1 MARTTSKTMGNPKVK
16 RPITAPTI
24 RGTARRSVAGFA
36 VPGWCLAQNPPS
48 VAARS
53 QRWPWGPRYR
63 HGPSV
68 PEAGGFGSSGWS
80 SGLSGPFG
88 SFESGGGPKT
98 KSAAVLFRSGLPEE
112 SLTVRNRSI
121 ASRISRQYSENSSR
135 SAIMHD
141 TRTASSPNH
150 PARMKLEPYCAEI
163 KLNDVALGVDNI
175 HYDVFLSPRF
185 VEFTRK
191 YLLDLVRQ
199 TVNIS
204 LVYGKDRKQ
213 SGSPEHSA
221 FRKILTE
228 MLQGSL
234 TDAKF
239 KQSIET
245 DLLHHLAIVKHLNAE
260 ISVEFSSLIVE
271 CKDWIRARGEVF
283 EHSQQAHVMRAKIA
297 EIQADKKN
305 VYRMV
310 GETLCRIWR
319 EVEETTLAKSRRA
332 LFGED
337 FQETYELLQNRC
349 LFVEN
354 GNDDNLFLEHYVLL
368 GNFVNDPDR
377 FEIFDSLLL
386 DFVRDFIL
394 AGDNADDLSKARKAH
409 ERLLEQA
416 RLLRSEMARVEQEIE
431 ETSSRAGDG
440 DGLFPSFFKK
450 KAGPSPES
458 KGEIANLH
466 QKFESLEKSLEE
478 LSEPIE
484 AAKQRLDFLVEEYR
498 GRLGDYLNRPQN
510 ARCLFD
516 EQASRADAE
525 SGAHT
530 PSQLLEEWLH
540 RLEEREL
547 VLHVLAGYE
556 LRKISADYCPPVHL
570 QALKKALV
578 GRDDAKRVEAILEQF
593 PARKISMKRL
603 EEASRAIRRRTHEEQ
618 LSTALQFVED
628 FMRLRRDRRNYHHVV
643 AWMERINLV
652 RSERARELSRANKSL
667 YEFLHPEEGRKKND
681 PVINHTI
688 IKADVRGS
696 TGITKD
702 LLAKGMNPASHFSM
716 NLHEPVKKMLER
728 YGAATVFIEGDAI
741 ILAIEETEA
750 SRATKRAVGRACV
763 LAREILAV
771 TQAYN
776 VRAKTTDLP
785 ALEIG
790 VGVAFQDSAPSLW
803 MDGNSKIMISR
814 ALNLSDRLSSCTKI
828 TKRLFLNNP
837 SPFNVFLL
845 QPLMEDAAEDEGE
858 ELLVRFNL
866 NGIEM
871 NEEAFQKLSSE
882 ISMASMAG
890 TFPMPWGKERVQLYV
905 GEVPFGETLEPVV
918 IRKGFVH
925 QLLSGAKIGAQGTR
939 PYYEVCTDAKLL
951 DLARKKFATITPK
964 S

>member
-1 MARTTSKTMGNPKVK
+1 MNEIRTENPA
-16 RPITAPTI
+16 TH
-24 RGTARRSVAGFA
+24 
-36 VPGWCLAQNPPS
+36 PS
-48 VAARS
+48 
-53 QRWPWGPRYR
+53 
-63 HGPSV
+63 
-68 PEAGGFGSSGWS
+68 
-80 SGLSGPFG
+80 
-88 SFESGGGPKT
+88 
-98 KSAAVLFRSGLPEE
+98 
-112 SLTVRNRSI
+112 
-121 ASRISRQYSENSSR
+121 
-135 SAIMHD
+135 
-141 TRTASSPNH
+141 
-150 PARMKLEPYCAEI
+150 RMKLEPYCAEI
-163 KLNDVALGVDNI
+163 KLTDVALGVDNI

-221 FRKILTE
+221 FRKMLGEIL
-228 MLQGSL
+228 QASL

-245 DLLHHLAIVKHLNAE
+245 DLLHQLAILKHLTSE
-260 ISVEFSSLIVE
+260 ITVEFSSLIVE
-271 CKDWIRARGEVF
+271 CKDWIRARGEAF
-283 EHSQQAHVMRAKIA
+283 EHSQQAHVMRAKIS

-319 EVEETTLAKSRRA
+319 EVDESTLSKSRRA

-337 FQETYELLQNRC
+337 FRETYELLQNRF

-354 GNDDNLFLEHYVLL
+354 GNDDHLFLEHYVLL

-394 AGDNADDLSKARKAH
+394 AGDNADDLSKARKSH

-416 RLLRSEMARVEQEIE
+416 RLLRSELARIEQEIE
-431 ETSSRAGDG
+431 EASSRSGDG
-440 DGLFPSFFKK
+440 DGLFPSFFKRK
-450 KAGPSPES
+450 GSANPSPES
-458 KGEIANLH
+458 KGELANL
-466 QKFESLEKSLEE
+466 QRKFDSLEKSLEE
-478 LSEPIE
+478 LSPPIE
-484 AAKQRLDFLVEEYR
+484 QAKQRMDFLVEEYR

-510 ARCLFD
+510 ARCLFE
-516 EQASRADAE
+516 EQGTKADAE
-525 SGAHT
+525 PGAHT

-547 VLHVLAGYE
+547 LLHVLAGYE
-556 LRKISADYCPPVHL
+556 VRKISADYCPPVHL

-578 GRDDAKRVEAILEQF
+578 SRDEAKRVEAILEQF

-603 EEASRAIRRRTHEEQ
+603 DEASRAIRRRTHEEQ
-618 LSTALQFVED
+618 LSASLQFVED

-667 YEFLHPEEGRKKND
+667 YEFLHPEEKRKKDD

-741 ILAIEETEA
+741 ILAIEETES
-750 SRATKRAVGRACV
+750 SRTTKRAVGRACV

-776 VRAKTTDLP
+776 TRAKTTELP
-785 ALEIG
+785 PLEIG

-803 MDGNSKIMISR
+803 MDGSSKIMISR

-828 TKRLFLNNP
+828 TKRLFKNNP
-837 SPFNVFLL
+837 SPFNVFVL
-845 QPLMEDAAEDEGE
+845 QTLMEDAAEDEGE

-882 ISMASMAG
+882 VSMAAMAG

-939 PYYEVCTDAKLL
+939 PYYEVCTDARLL